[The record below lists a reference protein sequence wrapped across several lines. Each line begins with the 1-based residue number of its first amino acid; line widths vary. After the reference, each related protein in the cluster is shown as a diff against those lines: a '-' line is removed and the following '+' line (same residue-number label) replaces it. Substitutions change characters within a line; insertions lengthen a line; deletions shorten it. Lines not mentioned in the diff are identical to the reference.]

1 MYTILYVD
9 DEPVL
14 LDVGKHFLERSGEFR
29 VDIITSAPVA
39 LTLLNEKAYD
49 AIISDYQMPDMDGI
63 EFLKKIRS
71 SGNAIPFILF
81 TGRGREE
88 VVIQAL
94 NEGADFYLQKGGEP
108 KSQFAELSN
117 KIRYS
122 VTRRRAE
129 DALKLE
135 RGELLKKNEELNA
148 SYEQITAIEEELRS
162 NLDDLAHQGQVIRES
177 EERYRNVVE
186 DQTEFISRFKPDGTH
201 VFANEA
207 YCRYFGLKREEIV
220 GHRFRPKIPVED
232 RGSVKRFFESL
243 TPDHPVDSI
252 EHRIIMSDGSI
263 CWQRWS
269 DRIIFDKNGR
279 IAEYQSV
286 GADITEQKN
295 AEEKLRSTHDELN
308 AAYEQLTA
316 TEEELRQNYDE
327 LNRNQQALVKSEER
341 YRNVVEDQ
349 TEFIC
354 RFGPDGTHVFINEA
368 YCRYFDMRREEIMG
382 HRFRPKIP
390 VEDQDLVK
398 RFFKSLTPDR
408 PVDSVE
414 HRIIMP
420 DGSIRWQRWSDR
432 AIFDKNGHIREYQSV
447 GRDTTDKKNAENEL
461 RAAYEQITAAEEEL
475 RAQYDELKDREQV
488 IRESEQKLQGIV
500 QGSPIPQF
508 VLDENQR
515 VISWNRALEEY
526 SGVKAKEVLGTTHA
540 WKAFYDRERP
550 VLSNLLM
557 KDTPEKIQELYA
569 GKFNKSKYVDGAYE
583 ATDFFP
589 RMGGHGIWLHF
600 TAALIRDSKGD
611 IIGAVET
618 LEDITERTRA
628 DEELRIS
635 YEQITASEEELRH
648 QFDELKKSEDALR
661 QSNKK
666 FNLLSGITWHDIT
679 NQLTLLEAYI
689 TLINEQQ
696 PDLSSNEYF
705 KRATLSIQRITTMI
719 QFSKEYENIGV
730 KDPLWQNCHTL
741 VDAAT
746 KQILF
751 GDPVVK
757 NDLPAGAEVFADPLV
772 FEVFYNLIDNA
783 VRHGMEITTI
793 RFSVENRDGS
803 QIIVCEDDGVGIPV
817 NEKEMIFGQGFGRN
831 TGMGLFLAR
840 EILNIT
846 GITIRET
853 GEPDKGARFE
863 LTVPKEAYRSLN
875 AK

>member
-1 MYTILYVD
+1 M
-9 DEPVL
+9 
-14 LDVGKHFLERSGEFR
+14 
-29 VDIITSAPVA
+29 
-39 LTLLNEKAYD
+39 
-49 AIISDYQMPDMDGI
+49 
-63 EFLKKIRS
+63 
-71 SGNAIPFILF
+71 
-81 TGRGREE
+81 
-88 VVIQAL
+88 
-94 NEGADFYLQKGGEP
+94 
-108 KSQFAELSN
+108 
-117 KIRYS
+117 
-122 VTRRRAE
+122 
-129 DALKLE
+129 
-135 RGELLKKNEELNA
+135 
-148 SYEQITAIEEELRS
+148 
-162 NLDDLAHQGQVIRES
+162 
-177 EERYRNVVE
+177 
-186 DQTEFISRFKPDGTH
+186 
-201 VFANEA
+201 
-207 YCRYFGLKREEIV
+207 
-220 GHRFRPKIPVED
+220 
-232 RGSVKRFFESL
+232 
-243 TPDHPVDSI
+243 
-252 EHRIIMSDGSI
+252 
-263 CWQRWS
+263 
-269 DRIIFDKNGR
+269 
-279 IAEYQSV
+279 
-286 GADITEQKN
+286 
-295 AEEKLRSTHDELN
+295 
-308 AAYEQLTA
+308 
-316 TEEELRQNYDE
+316 
-327 LNRNQQALVKSEER
+327 
-341 YRNVVEDQ
+341 EDQ

-863 LTVPKEAYRSLN
+863 LTVPKEAYRSFN